1 MPDFKPDNPMPT
13 RRRAIRTEPRL
24 GQRLLFLSVL
34 FGVLL
39 SFPVLGVFD
48 HETRVGG
55 VPSLYL
61 YILLTWVLLVAITG
75 FLVRKSS
82 GD

>member
-1 MPDFKPDNPMPT
+1 MPDLKPHEPMPT
-13 RRRAIRTEPRL
+13 RRRATRTEPRL

-39 SFPVLGVFD
+39 SFPLLGVFD

-55 VPSLYL
+55 VPGLYL
-61 YILLTWVLLVAITG
+61 YILLIWVLLVGITG